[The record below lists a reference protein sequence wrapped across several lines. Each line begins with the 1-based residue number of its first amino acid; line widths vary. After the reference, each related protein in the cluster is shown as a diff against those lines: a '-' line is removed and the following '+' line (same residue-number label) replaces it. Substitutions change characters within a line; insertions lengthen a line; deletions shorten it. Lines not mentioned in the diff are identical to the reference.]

1 MVQDHSVNHPVR
13 QDHDDEQNKME
24 NNRKQPIIKVS
35 AEHHEKGFK
44 SQLRSDIRLR
54 AEQKVQ
60 NLQSWF
66 RFW

>member
-24 NNRKQPIIKVS
+24 NNPKQPIIKVS
-35 AEHHEKGFK
+35 TEHHEKGFK
-44 SQLRSDIRLR
+44 PQFRSDIRLR

-60 NLQSWF
+60 NFQSCL